1 MTKEEIKGQV
11 LLKVSGGEPSSDVS
25 VWIDDIDTLIAPA
38 VNFVQ
43 LKQYYADKQDEG
55 ERLIQ
60 PFMLQVYENVAIQK
74 NTDRNQFYITLPKSP
89 QSLPNGRALNYLG
102 TMKGER
108 FIPLAQGTD
117 GLQKEYAKYK
127 TCITSYQPEGLKCFL
142 WNVPALLDKVLIKML
157 VNVKD
162 IADTD
167 EIILP
172 SGGELEVINLIYEWL
187 SGQRATPKDIV
198 IDQKD
203 KQIA

>member
-1 MTKEEIKGQV
+1 MTKEELKGQI

-25 VWIDDIDTLIAPA
+25 VWMDDIDTLIAPA
-38 VNFVQ
+38 VNYVQ
-43 LKQYYADKQDEG
+43 LKQYYTDKNDEG

-60 PFMLQVYENVAIQK
+60 PFMLQVYENVAIQ
-74 NTDRNQFYITLPKSP
+74 NSVDRGRKFIVLPKSP

-108 FIPLAQGTD
+108 FIPLAQGMD
-117 GLQKEYAKYK
+117 GLQSEYAKYK
-127 TCITSYQPEGLKCFL
+127 TCVTSYQPEGQKCFL

-162 IADTD
+162 IADTE

-203 KQIA
+203 KQTG